1 MSNKRETKLPSL
13 TTLESIKEAL
23 NVRLGRLG
31 DPMDRGLTLRDL
43 IGSNMPFNLRR
54 LGSNSVGLEYSQP
67 GVKHVPQTPTGFI
80 AQPQFGGINLLWD
93 VPPLAI
99 NLAYTEIYRSKT
111 LSVESRQ
118 LVSVSG
124 GYMYFDVL
132 DTKDAETYHY
142 WIRYMSTSGHVGPFA
157 GPVSAKVIPLV
168 SDVIERITGEIDE
181 SVLATSLNQRIDKIE
196 PLGEGLGQ
204 LISEFEQEVI
214 KRQNAIESLSQQT
227 TTAQAALGEDVA
239 TVQQNITANVTRIDD
254 KIVTLGASYTAQV
267 QVNGLIGGFGIANDG
282 TRVDAAFDVDRFWIG
297 RTNAAKR
304 KPFIIDG
311 DVTYIDTAMIRSG
324 TIQEGQLGAITI
336 GKLKKNDG
344 TPITTAA
351 GLLRA
356 DAIDANELRVAE
368 AATFTGFVSSSNWP
382 YSGWALN
389 PNGQFGLKSA
399 SGGGR
404 VEQDGNGTRVY
415 DQNGRLRVKMGR
427 L

>member
-1 MSNKRETKLPSL
+1 
-13 TTLESIKEAL
+13 
-23 NVRLGRLG
+23 
-31 DPMDRGLTLRDL
+31 
-43 IGSNMPFNLRR
+43 
-54 LGSNSVGLEYSQP
+54 
-67 GVKHVPQTPTGFI
+67 
-80 AQPQFGGINLLWD
+80 
-93 VPPLAI
+93 
-99 NLAYTEIYRSKT
+99 
-111 LSVESRQ
+111 
-118 LVSVSG
+118 
-124 GYMYFDVL
+124 
-132 DTKDAETYHY
+132 
-142 WIRYMSTSGHVGPFA
+142 
-157 GPVSAKVIPLV
+157 VIPLV
-168 SDVIERITGEIDE
+168 SDVIKRITGEIDE
-181 SVLATSLNQRIDKIE
+181 SVLADSLNQRIDKIE

-239 TVQQNITANVTRIDD
+239 AVQQNITANVTRIDD
-254 KIVTLGASYTAQV
+254 KLVTLGASYTAQV

-311 DVTYIDTAMIRSG
+311 GVTYIDTAMIRSG

-356 DAIDANELRVAE
+356 DAIDANKLRVAE

-382 YSGWALN
+382 HSGWALN
-389 PNGQFGLKSA
+389 PNGEFGLKSA

-404 VEQDGNGTRVY
+404 VIQDGNGTRVY
-415 DQNGRLRVKMGR
+415 DQNGTLRVKLG
-427 L
+427 LL